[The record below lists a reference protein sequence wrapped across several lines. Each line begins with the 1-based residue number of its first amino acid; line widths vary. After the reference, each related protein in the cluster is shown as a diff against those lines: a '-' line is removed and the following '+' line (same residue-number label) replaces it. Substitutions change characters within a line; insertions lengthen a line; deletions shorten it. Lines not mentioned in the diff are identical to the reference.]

1 MRGGSEL
8 SRDFTLQAESSPESH
23 KEPLRHLSG
32 VRFQT
37 VADYRKMTSS
47 VVLGRDGLV

>member
-8 SRDFTLQAESSPESH
+8 SRGLHTATESSPESH
-23 KEPLRHLSG
+23 KEPLGHLSG

-47 VVLGRDGLV
+47 AVLGRDGLV